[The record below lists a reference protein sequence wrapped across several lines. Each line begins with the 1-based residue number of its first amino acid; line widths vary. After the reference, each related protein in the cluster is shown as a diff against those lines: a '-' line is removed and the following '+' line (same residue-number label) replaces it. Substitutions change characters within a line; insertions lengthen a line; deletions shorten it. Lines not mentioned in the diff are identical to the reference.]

1 MASKMVLLFYKGT
14 SLPYDTEFYD
24 KVLPNASEMI
34 RNGLKAGESRK
45 TQIQDYIEQLDF
57 LEQSIVNCKTPYYS
71 NREIEV
77 LWGDQY
83 EQYVSI
89 WFLNIL
95 ALLELGGLKNDN
107 MNGTMFLG
115 GNLPLFENKCLWCE
129 KPIQKSIARA
139 TRKSDTAMRN
149 VKKWVGNPTRHF
161 TRKKCSKIKNSQK

>member
-34 RNGLKAGESRK
+34 QNGLKEGESRK
-45 TQIQDYIEQLDF
+45 KQIQDYIEQLDF

-83 EQYVSI
+83 EKYFSI

-115 GNLPLFENKCLWCE
+115 GDLSLFENKCLWCK
-129 KPIQKSIARA
+129 KPNPKKHCPCHKEIRYCNEECQKMGW
-139 TRKSDTAMRN
+139 KSHKTFH
-149 VKKWVGNPTRHF
+149 KKKMLKN
-161 TRKKCSKIKNSQK
+161 KK